1 VYRHHHHRRRCNGI
15 AFISSSSYA
24 LLITLLITANE
35 LLFTTNMHKGL
46 SSEMLLNSP
55 DGPRIVCCE
64 HQPAPFSRSLA
75 VCLHIGVLCETRA
88 RTDSQCNNYDLVSLV
103 IHGPFDVVVII
114 VKRAVLFGKGAK
126 VCDVTDV
133 VLCKIKTNDYSSR
146 VLYIIKIDEKEQ
158 IVYFFKSRNLI
169 CLR

>member
-1 VYRHHHHRRRCNGI
+1 MGRVGIIIIIIIIVCVYRHHHHRRRCNGI

-103 IHGPFDVVVII
+103 IHGPFDVVVISLS
-114 VKRAVLFGKGAK
+114 VRFSLV
-126 VCDVTDV
+126 
-133 VLCKIKTNDYSSR
+133 R
-146 VLYIIKIDEKEQ
+146 VLKY
-158 IVYFFKSRNLI
+158 VM
-169 CLR
+169 